1 MNEVFG
7 SHVGKTIESIEPI
20 DDQLIIKYVGGDEA
34 LVGVYNGRP
43 FISMRLL
50 VGVKPSETE
59 SLEIELL
66 D

>member
-50 VGVKPSETE
+50 
-59 SLEIELL
+59 LNH
-66 D
+66 